1 MWLKWFFLFNAPAN
15 LILLIEWLYP
25 WLVPFFLP
33 SHWYKNLIT
42 FLYNNYELIIFQII
56 QTYHTRGNLM
66 NLLNV
71 FLAFFAQ
78 FEPRLIT
85 VFSDWATKFCPNC
98 NWFSFASLLVR
109 ERKVWKV
116 CSCVIN
122 YNIPYIHHV
131 FILRVSISPLVLLLV
146 RERKNNWMC
155 NFTKKKGQE
164 KWSQSSGI
172 TKKGLIV

>member
-1 MWLKWFFLFNAPAN
+1 M
-15 LILLIEWLYP
+15 
-25 WLVPFFLP
+25 PFFLP

-85 VFSDWATKFCPNC
+85 VFSD
-98 NWFSFASLLVR
+98 
-109 ERKVWKV
+109 
-116 CSCVIN
+116 
-122 YNIPYIHHV
+122 
-131 FILRVSISPLVLLLV
+131 
-146 RERKNNWMC
+146 
-155 NFTKKKGQE
+155 
-164 KWSQSSGI
+164 
-172 TKKGLIV
+172 